1 MGVGGEGGRGLRP
14 RSALD
19 GLCATPLQASVS
31 SSAKNETSKAC
42 SVGRTNAD
50 QACHRRESRGAVCP
64 GHTMEQLPWELLIL
78 EAEGGKQGPCRW
90 RQMPPASHPSRST
103 PANRPSTPNETQH
116 RGGRALPGES
126 REAGRLVMAWLGMPP
141 TAGPL
146 SVWSASD
153 VPPNSKHSGQQ
164 WPTAQAS

>member
-1 MGVGGEGGRGLRP
+1 MGGEGGRGPRP

-19 GLCATPLQASVS
+19 GLCATPLRASVS

-42 SVGRTNAD
+42 SVGRTDAD
-50 QACHRRESRGAVCP
+50 QACHRRESRGAVCGPTPRSSFP
-64 GHTMEQLPWELLIL
+64 GSSWFW
-78 EAEGGKQGPCRW
+78 KQRAGSRGPAAGDRHP
-90 RQMPPASHPSRST
+90 QPLTPPD
-103 PANRPSTPNETQH
+103 PANRPSTPNETQR
-116 RGGRALPGES
+116 RGGRALPGEPQ
-126 REAGRLVMAWLGMPP
+126 EAGRLVMAWLGMPP